1 MTNECRTIF
10 TEFSKQKNT
19 EINSKTLKYFL
30 TQIFLVTLVHHG
42 YQRKLENGVTQI
54 KKYNMMNHIPNILN
68 VSKISW
74 SPSTLTGIDLLWYFL
89 DISNTSYLSPNLYF
103 ALTDSNAAN
112 QISLFKLITTN
123 VDRKSFLVL
132 TSYITCI
139 ISQKGHDLLWG
150 D

>member
-74 SPSTLTGIDLLWYFL
+74 SPSTLTGIDLL
-89 DISNTSYLSPNLYF
+89 
-103 ALTDSNAAN
+103 
-112 QISLFKLITTN
+112 
-123 VDRKSFLVL
+123 
-132 TSYITCI
+132 
-139 ISQKGHDLLWG
+139 
-150 D
+150 